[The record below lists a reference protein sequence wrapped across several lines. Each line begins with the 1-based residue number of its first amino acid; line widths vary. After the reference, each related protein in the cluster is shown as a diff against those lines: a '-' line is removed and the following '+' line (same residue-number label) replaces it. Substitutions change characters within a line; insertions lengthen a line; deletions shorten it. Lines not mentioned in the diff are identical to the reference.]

1 MPTRFFRFMLDWRYS
16 ILLFALLCVGLAA
29 SGARFLEFTSDY
41 RAFFSADNPQLMA
54 FEALQNTYTKNDNVL
69 FVLTPAEDGIFT
81 RETLAA
87 VQWLTKEAWQIP
99 YSLRVDS
106 VSNFQHTYAQGD
118 DLVVE
123 DLVAD
128 AAALSDA
135 QLEEKKR
142 IALAEPLLINRLI
155 SADMRHTGINVTI
168 QLPGK
173 KADEVPEVARFSRAL
188 AAQAMA
194 QFPGIRVRLSGVAM
208 LNNAFPEASQQ
219 DMQTL
224 YPFMFAVVLLVLAL
238 LLRSIPGTLSTLVVI
253 VLTIAATMGVTGW
266 LGLRMT
272 PPTTIVPIITLTLA
286 VADCVHLLVNFLH
299 FARQGR
305 PKREAMLESLRINLE
320 PIFLTSL
327 TTAIGFLTLN
337 FSEVPPFR
345 DLGNMAAIGVTFAFA
360 LSITVLP
367 ALMMILPVKSMRAD
381 TLGTVAMQRLAGFV
395 VRRRNPLL
403 LGTLALVV
411 FCLLQIARNELND
424 EYIKYFDETVE
435 FRTDTDFITT
445 NLTGIY
451 QIEYS
456 LDAGEPGGISDP
468 AFLHFLE
475 NFASWFRQQPHVL
488 HVNSFSEIMKRLNM
502 NLHGD
507 DPQWYRLPEQRD
519 LAAQYLLLYEFSL
532 PFGLDLNN
540 QINVEKSAVRF
551 TVSLQSVSSN
561 ELLALEQRAQDWLRE
576 HAPQAIT
583 GSGSGPAI
591 MFAHIGA
598 RNIRAMLQ
606 GTTVA
611 LLIISAILVLAF
623 RSLRLGLI
631 SMLPN
636 LVPIGMAFGLWGL
649 FVGQVGLALSVVSG
663 IALGIVV
670 DDTVHFLS
678 KFLRARREMDMSA
691 TDAVHY
697 AFSTVGTALWVTS
710 FVLVLG
716 FGVLTLSHFQLN
728 SGMGLLTAI
737 TIALALAAD
746 FLFLPPLLM
755 KFGDSKHV

>member
-360 LSITVLP
+360 LSVTVLP